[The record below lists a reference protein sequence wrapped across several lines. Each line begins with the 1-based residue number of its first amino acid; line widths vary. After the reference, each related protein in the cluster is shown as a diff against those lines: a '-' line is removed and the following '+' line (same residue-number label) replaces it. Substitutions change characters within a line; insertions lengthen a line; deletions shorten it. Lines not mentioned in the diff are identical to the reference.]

1 MSTSAAEILRLM
13 LDKGCVPPM
22 NLLCL
27 VFLHLVKTEI
37 GAYIACNY
45 LPQVCDFYICLKD
58 KKAQSV
64 DVVKPDASIF
74 SLVLDACVR
83 KDIQKPCSIAIGARK
98 LRVGLKIHI
107 ESELLQN
114 DSVVKPEEATG
125 SPMD

>member
-1 MSTSAAEILRLM
+1 MKDGNPFKILGHYMRILRLQMSTSAAEILRLM

-83 KDIQKPCSIAIGARK
+83 WLESADDILDDA
-98 LRVGLKIHI
+98 
-107 ESELLQN
+107 
-114 DSVVKPEEATG
+114 EATG